1 MSAQN
6 WIATY
11 RLQLNADF
19 PLPAATRVLPYLADL
34 GISHVYLSPVLQAA
48 SSSTHG
54 YDVVDPTRI
63 SEQLGGEAAWEQ
75 FVAAA
80 RANNLGI
87 LLDFVPN
94 HMAVTHENPWWDD
107 LLQFGPLSRYAQYF
121 DVTPRR
127 EDPRWLVHLCPL
139 GQRYGDILAGGELRL
154 ARRADGSVR
163 LTYFDHSWPLCP
175 ETHTPL
181 ADDDDEALA
190 ALSADRERLHAL
202 LEQQHYRLHHWKLEG
217 ELTNYRRFFD
227 IGTLVGVRM
236 EHPEVFA
243 ACHARVQRMIE
254 RGELA
259 GLRIDHPDGLA
270 DPRGY
275 LQRLRER
282 LPDGRIYVEK
292 ILEENETLRGDWPV
306 DGGVGYEFLARVNRL
321 WMDGQK
327 SDALTALYSDFT
339 KESVNFPAVVREK
352 QRQVLERAFNA
363 DLERLTD
370 AALALAQRDWAQR
383 DLSRRQLREALARIT
398 TALPVYRTYRPG
410 SAANA
415 EDLRLI
421 NETLNAA
428 RMLAANVD
436 AAVFD
441 FLQRLL
447 SAETPTEPEREF
459 LRRWQQLS
467 PAVAAKGIEDTTFY
481 VYDRLVA
488 CNEVGAPA
496 SAIGIPTERFHE
508 FCHHLGANWPHNLLA
523 TSTHDNKRS
532 EDVRTRLAVLTEI
545 PDRWGEAVHA
555 WSVLNHDAWN
565 HRTPD
570 RHAEWL
576 LYQTLVG
583 AWPISEDRCWNYMLK
598 ACREAKIRTSWHAPN
613 AGYEDALR
621 DFISVLYATRGFLD
635 SLEKFVALVAPAGRV
650 NSLGQ
655 TLIKL
660 TAPGVPD
667 FYQGTE
673 IWDLSLVDPD
683 NRRPVDYAQRVD
695 FLSRLGHLR
704 AAEVVAAMDSGLP
717 KLWLIARALAARR
730 ANAACFARGARYR
743 PRIAQGTR
751 TSHLMAF
758 ERGERII
765 VAVPRFTL
773 TLGGAWEDTHLPLP
787 EGKWRHVFTDAW
799 LEGDAAAAQLFA
811 EFPVAML
818 VREE

>member
-1 MSAQN
+1 
-6 WIATY
+6 
-11 RLQLNADF
+11 
-19 PLPAATRVLPYLADL
+19 
-34 GISHVYLSPVLQAA
+34 
-48 SSSTHG
+48 
-54 YDVVDPTRI
+54 
-63 SEQLGGEAAWEQ
+63 
-75 FVAAA
+75 
-80 RANNLGI
+80 
-87 LLDFVPN
+87 
-94 HMAVTHENPWWDD
+94 
-107 LLQFGPLSRYAQYF
+107 
-121 DVTPRR
+121 
-127 EDPRWLVHLCPL
+127 
-139 GQRYGDILAGGELRL
+139 
-154 ARRADGSVR
+154 DGAVR
-163 LTYFDHSWPLCP
+163 LTYFEHSWPLCP

-181 ADDDDEALA
+181 ADANDDELA
-190 ALSADRERLHAL
+190 ALSDDRERLHAL

-227 IGTLVGVRM
+227 VGTLVGVRM
-236 EHPEVFA
+236 EHAEVFA

-370 AALALAQRDWAQR
+370 AALTLAQRDWRQR
-383 DLSRRQLREALARIT
+383 DLSRRQLREALARLT

-410 SAANA
+410 SAADA
-415 EDLRLI
+415 DDIRLI
-421 NETLNAA
+421 TDTLNAA
-428 RMLAANVD
+428 RMLATNVD
-436 AAVFD
+436 AAVFE

-447 SAETPTEPEREF
+447 TAESPAEPEREF

-508 FCHHLGANWPHNLLA
+508 FCHHLGSNWPHNLLA

-532 EDVRTRLAVLTEI
+532 EDVRTRLSVLTEI

-555 WSVLNHDAWN
+555 WSVMNHDAWN

-583 AWPISEDRCWNYMLK
+583 AWPISEERCWNYMLK

-621 DFISVLYATRGFLD
+621 DFVHGLYASRDFIE

-650 NSLGQ
+650 NSLAQ

-673 IWDLSLVDPD
+673 IWDLS
-683 NRRPVDYAQRVD
+683 
-695 FLSRLGHLR
+695 
-704 AAEVVAAMDSGLP
+704 
-717 KLWLIARALAARR
+717 
-730 ANAACFARGARYR
+730 
-743 PRIAQGTR
+743 
-751 TSHLMAF
+751 
-758 ERGERII
+758 
-765 VAVPRFTL
+765 
-773 TLGGAWEDTHLPLP
+773 
-787 EGKWRHVFTDAW
+787 
-799 LEGDAAAAQLFA
+799 
-811 EFPVAML
+811 
-818 VREE
+818 

>member
-1 MSAQN
+1 MPSPD

-11 RLQLNADF
+11 RLQLNAEF
-19 PLPAATRVLPYLADL
+19 PLAAAARVLPYLAGL

-48 SSSTHG
+48 ATSTHG
-54 YDVVDPTRI
+54 YDVTDPTRV
-63 SEQLGGEAAWEQ
+63 SEQLGGEPAWGR

-94 HMAVTHENPWWDD
+94 HMAVSAENPWWDD
-107 LLQFGPLSRYAQYF
+107 LLRFGPLSRYANFF

-127 EDPRWLVHLCPL
+127 EDTRWLVHLCPL
-139 GQRYGDILAGGELRL
+139 GRRYGEALAVGELQL
-154 ARRADGSVR
+154 VRRATGDVR
-163 LTYFDHSWPLCP
+163 VRYFEHSWPLCP

-181 ADDDDEALA
+181 ANAGDAELA

-202 LEQQHYRLHHWKLEG
+202 LEQQHYRLHHWRLEG

-227 IGTLVGVRM
+227 VGTLVGVRM
-236 EHPEVFA
+236 DRPEVFA
-243 ACHARVQRMIE
+243 ACHARIRGMIE
-254 RGELA
+254 RDELA

-292 ILEENETLRGDWPV
+292 ILDENETLRGDWPV

-370 AALALAQRDWAQR
+370 LALALAQQDWAQR
-383 DLSRRQLREALARIT
+383 DLSRRQMREALARLT
-398 TALPVYRTYRPG
+398 TALPVYRTYRPA
-410 SAANA
+410 SADES

-421 NETLNAA
+421 NDSLTAA
-428 RMLAANVD
+428 RMLATHVD

-441 FLQRLL
+441 FLQQLL
-447 SAETPTEPEREF
+447 TRANPSGHERDF

-583 AWPISEDRCWNYMLK
+583 AWPISEERCWAYMLK

-621 DFISVLYATRGFLD
+621 DFVHGLFASREFLG
-635 SLEKFVALVAPAGRV
+635 SLEKFVALVAPAGRT
-650 NSLGQ
+650 NSLAQ
-655 TLIKL
+655 TLVKL

-673 IWDLSLVDPD
+673 LWELSLVDPD

-695 FLSRLGHLR
+695 FLSRLEHLT
-704 AAEVVAAMDSGLP
+704 AADVMAAIDSGLP

-751 TSHLMAF
+751 TSHLLAF
-758 ERGERII
+758 ERGERVI

-787 EGKWRHVFTDAW
+787 EGRWRHVFTAAW
-799 LEGDAAAAQLFA
+799 LEGTAAAAQLFA

>member
-1 MSAQN
+1 MSGD

-19 PLPAATRVLPYLADL
+19 PLPAAAHVLPYLAEL

-63 SEQLGGEAAWEQ
+63 SEQLGGEPGWEQ

-80 RANNLGI
+80 RANQLGI

-94 HMAVTHENPWWDD
+94 HMAASAENPWWDD
-107 LLQFGPLSRYAQYF
+107 LLRFGPQSRYAKFF

-127 EDPRWLVHLCPL
+127 EDPRWIVHLCPL
-139 GQRYGDILAGGELRL
+139 GQRYGDILAAGKFRL
-154 ARRADGSVR
+154 ARRGDGSVR

-181 ADDDDEALA
+181 SNVSDDELA
-190 ALSADRERLHAL
+190 VLSSDHERLHEL
-202 LEQQHYRLHHWKLEG
+202 IEQQHYRLHHWKLEG

-227 IGTLVGVRM
+227 VGTLVGVRM
-236 EHPEVFA
+236 ENPEVFA

-275 LQRLRER
+275 LQRLREL

-292 ILEENETLRGDWPV
+292 ILDEHEDLRGDWPV

-321 WMDGQK
+321 WMDGQN

-352 QRQVLERAFNA
+352 QRQVLDRAFAA
-363 DLERLTD
+363 DLDRVTD
-370 AALALAQRDWAQR
+370 AAFALSQRDWRQR

-410 SAANA
+410 SADDS
-415 EDLRLI
+415 EDIRLI
-421 NETLNAA
+421 NETLNSA
-428 RMLAANVD
+428 RMLAPHID

-441 FLQRLL
+441 FLQGLL
-447 SAETPTEPEREF
+447 TTENPGEPEREF

-496 SAIGIPTERFHE
+496 SVIGIPTERFHE

-532 EDVRTRLAVLTEI
+532 E
-545 PDRWGEAVHA
+545 AVHA
-555 WSVLNHDAWN
+555 WSVMNHDAWN

-583 AWPISEDRCWNYMLK
+583 AWPISPR
-598 ACREAKIRTSWHAPN
+598 SV
-613 AGYEDALR
+613 AG
-621 DFISVLYATRGFLD
+621 T
-635 SLEKFVALVAPAGRV
+635 
-650 NSLGQ
+650 
-655 TLIKL
+655 T
-660 TAPGVPD
+660 
-667 FYQGTE
+667 
-673 IWDLSLVDPD
+673 
-683 NRRPVDYAQRVD
+683 
-695 FLSRLGHLR
+695 
-704 AAEVVAAMDSGLP
+704 
-717 KLWLIARALAARR
+717 
-730 ANAACFARGARYR
+730 C
-743 PRIAQGTR
+743 
-751 TSHLMAF
+751 
-758 ERGERII
+758 
-765 VAVPRFTL
+765 
-773 TLGGAWEDTHLPLP
+773 
-787 EGKWRHVFTDAW
+787 
-799 LEGDAAAAQLFA
+799 
-811 EFPVAML
+811 
-818 VREE
+818 